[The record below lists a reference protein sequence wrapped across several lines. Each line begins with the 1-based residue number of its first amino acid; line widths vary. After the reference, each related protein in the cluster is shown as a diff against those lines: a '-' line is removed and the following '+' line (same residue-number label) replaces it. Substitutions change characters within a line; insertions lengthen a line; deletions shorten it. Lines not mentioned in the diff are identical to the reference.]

1 MPAASASAPIK
12 LSLPLQFQQDIYNLL
27 RNEDALVVLARGL
40 GLLKIVTNLLHS
52 YDAAGNSL
60 VIVVGAEDQENDWIG
75 EALAEHYAISRAP
88 HARGLRVINTDK
100 ATVSARE
107 KIYSEG
113 GVVSVTSRIL
123 IVDLLS
129 KLLDPETVTGL
140 IVMHAE
146 KVITTSSE
154 AFIVRVF
161 RQYNKIGFVKAFTDA
176 PEPLISA
183 YAPLGAML
191 RNLFLRKPA
200 LYPRFHASVARSLE
214 GKKKADVV
222 ELEVP
227 MSDAMTKIQ
236 QAVLECV
243 ELCISE
249 LRKAHSGFDLE
260 DWSVDSALHQ
270 NFDSMVRRQLDPVW
284 HRVSFRTRQIARDLT
299 TLREILTYLL
309 SYDCVSLLKHLDTV
323 RATLSP
329 PPNSTKQNSSPWLLT
344 DAADTIFT
352 IARDRVYSGRVEE
365 KSDSTPQKIPEG
377 VRPVLEEQPKWALL
391 AEILSEIEY
400 DAYLNP
406 ATGEA
411 SNTVLVMCNDQR
423 TCRQIKEYL
432 QTMHIKPELDN
443 EANGQA
449 PHEVEEEQE
458 KGSGEW
464 MMRRKLRDYLYWR
477 KTFNR
482 VQSALFDENLKSLS
496 DLKNSSATSRLNAKG
511 QPANKRRR
519 VRGGGLGGGAGRS
532 SAAMERDAQ
541 VASLLDSLRPDE
553 ADKRG
558 PDDPIIDDL
567 TTATEAQFTLYEPT
581 DQILVHPYSGDN
593 DDLLLE
599 EVRPSHIIMYSPA
612 ADFIR
617 RVEVYK
623 SSHSSRMSLRTYF
636 FYYQGSVEEQVYL
649 SRIRREKEAFT
660 KLIHERAG
668 LALTIN
674 DPGASATDS
683 EQFLRT
689 INTRIAGGG
698 KLAAT
703 AQPPTIVVDVR
714 EFRSA
719 LPSLLHGRSNIVL
732 PCQLT
737 IGDYVLSPSI
747 CVERKSVRD
756 LIASFKNGRL
766 FNQAESMLQH
776 YTYPFLLI
784 EFEHNKSFTLDP
796 FADLTSI
803 STLKTPDADSRDL
816 QSKLVLLTISFPR
829 LKVIWSSSPYQTAE
843 IFAELKK
850 GQPEPDPMRAV
861 QLGLDSELEGLE
873 LEERTFNNAPQELLR
888 AVPGITAKNAA
899 RLYLETRDVREVANM
914 SVSEL
919 EPHVGKAVGRQIT
932 RFFGRKVWDVED
944 EEGSGTDR
952 AALG

>member
-1 MPAASASAPIK
+1 M
-12 LSLPLQFQQDIYNLL
+12 
-27 RNEDALVVLARGL
+27 LARGL

-88 HARGLRVINTDK
+88 QARGLRVINTDK

-107 KIYSEG
+107 KIYADG
-113 GVVSVTSRIL
+113 GIVSVTSRIL

-140 IVMHAE
+140 VVLHAE

-161 RQYNKIGFVKAFTDA
+161 RQFNKIGFVKAFTDA
-176 PEPLISA
+176 PEPLISS

-200 LYPRFHASVARSLE
+200 LYPRFHASVAQSLE
-214 GKKKADVV
+214 GRKKADVI
-222 ELEVP
+222 ELEIP
-227 MSDAMTKIQ
+227 MTNAMVKIQ
-236 QAVLECV
+236 QAVLDCV

-249 LRKAHSGFDLE
+249 LRKANSGLDLE

-299 TLREILTYLL
+299 TLREILNYLL

-329 PPNSTKQNSSPWLLT
+329 PPNSTKQNFSPWLLT

-352 IARDRVYSGRVEE
+352 VARDRVYSGRAED
-365 KSDSTPQKIPEG
+365 KPDASTTKIPEG
-377 VRPVLEEQPKWALL
+377 VKPVLEEQPKWALL
-391 AEILSEIEY
+391 ADILNEIEY
-400 DAYLNP
+400 EAYFNP
-406 ATGEA
+406 ASGE
-411 SNTVLVMCNDQR
+411 SNTTVLVMCNDQR
-423 TCRQIKEYL
+423 TSRQIKEYL
-432 QTMHIKPELDN
+432 QTMHIKPEVED

-449 PHEVEEEQE
+449 PHELEEEQE
-458 KGSGEW
+458 KGSAEW
-464 MMRRKLRDYLYWR
+464 MMRRKLRDYLHWR
-477 KTFNR
+477 KNFNK
-482 VQSALFDENLKSLS
+482 VQSALFEENQKSLS
-496 DLKNSSATSRLNAKG
+496 DIKNSSATSRLNAKG

-519 VRGGGLGGGAGRS
+519 IRGGGAGGGPARS
-532 SAAMERDAQ
+532 SAAAERDAQ
-541 VASLLDSLRPDE
+541 VVSLLDSLRPDE

-567 TTATEAQFTLYEPT
+567 TTATEEQFTLYEPS
-581 DQILVHPYSGDN
+581 DQIVVHAYSGDS

-599 EVRPSHIIMYSPA
+599 ELRPSHIIMYSPS

-623 SSHSSRMSLRTYF
+623 SSHSSRLSLRTYF
-636 FYYQGSVEEQVYL
+636 FYYAGSVEEQVYL
-649 SRIRREKEAFT
+649 SRIRREKDSFT
-660 KLIHERAG
+660 KLIHERAT
-668 LALTIN
+668 LALTIT
-674 DPGASATDS
+674 DAGSSASDS

-737 IGDYVLSPSI
+737 VGDYVLSPTI

-766 FNQAESMLQH
+766 FSQAESMLQH

-796 FADLTSI
+796 FADLTSL
-803 STLKTPDADSRDL
+803 STLKSPDADSRDL
-816 QSKLVLLTISFPR
+816 QSKLVLLAISFPR
-829 LKVIWSSSPYQTAE
+829 LKVIWSSSPFQTAE

-850 GQPEPDPMRAV
+850 GQPEPDPLRAV
-861 QLGLDSELEGLE
+861 QLGLDAELEGLDA
-873 LEERTFNNAPQELLR
+873 EERTFNTAPQELLR
-888 AVPGITAKNAA
+888 AIPGITGKNAS
-899 RLYLETRDVREVANM
+899 RLYLEARDVREVANM
-914 SVSEL
+914 SEREL
-919 EPHVGKAVGRQIT
+919 EPHVGKTVGRQIT
-932 RFFGRKVWDVED
+932 RFFGRRVWEE
-944 EEGSGTDR
+944 EEGMG
-952 AALG
+952 G